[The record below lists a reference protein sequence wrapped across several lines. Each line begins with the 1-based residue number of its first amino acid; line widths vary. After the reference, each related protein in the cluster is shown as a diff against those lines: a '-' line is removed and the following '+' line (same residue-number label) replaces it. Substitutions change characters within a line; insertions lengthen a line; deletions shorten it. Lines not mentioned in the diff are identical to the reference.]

1 MKIQDLNHSLTPETL
16 QDLNESIAA
25 QLQLDQEKSS
35 DYAELKALLAQRDR
49 LIKDH
54 LKILTDNEKRQFAEN
69 ELRVN
74 RALEKLAQSLL
85 ESSKEDII
93 QFVRGKAAVKKYK

>member
-1 MKIQDLNHSLTPETL
+1 MKVQDLNHSLTPKAL

-25 QLQLDQEKSS
+25 QLHLDQEKAS
-35 DYAELKALLAQRDR
+35 DYAELKALLAERDR

-54 LKILTDNEKRQFAEN
+54 LSTLADNEKKRFAEN